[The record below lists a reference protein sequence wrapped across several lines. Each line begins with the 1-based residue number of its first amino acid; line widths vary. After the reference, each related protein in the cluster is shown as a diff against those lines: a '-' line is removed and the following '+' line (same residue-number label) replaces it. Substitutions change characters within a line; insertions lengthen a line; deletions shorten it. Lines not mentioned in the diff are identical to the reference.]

1 MNITSTNKTLA
12 TLFSFEAFLTPLY
25 GDRMEATGLTYA
37 SLTLTF
43 CLLSPI
49 CLLQGRKWMCAESKI
64 IYAISTLFG
73 TTKQS
78 FGKYSI
84 GREKNLTFGGKFV
97 TFLHFFIAITEH
109 TLYSDK

>member
-84 GREKNLTFGGKFV
+84 GRGKKIDIWREIC
-97 TFLHFFIAITEH
+97 HFFTFFYRNH
-109 TLYSDK
+109 